1 MPLNEVQREG
11 LARLIAARTENFLR
25 WEKILDGQRVAF
37 VVWPHPERLILAFHP
52 DLKLPPD
59 FDRRLAAHLRRRV
72 GVLQTETVS
81 LAQISYE
88 PYAPIPDRVELDLA
102 ARPAG
107 PLMLPLGIG
116 HRGPVWLSLLEMD
129 SVLVGGTRR
138 MGKTTLLHAWLL
150 ALVTGEPPTRVRLVL
165 YDGKDG
171 LEFGR
176 YSGLRHVEEVARTGE
191 ELASALG
198 RLRGELAE
206 RARLLRERGARS
218 IAELPADVRPPY
230 LVLAVDELAA
240 ALETPGV
247 EEGLRELVTRGG
259 AYGILPVLATQRPE
273 SQVVAGF
280 LKCNLA
286 TRIAL
291 PVPDV
296 SDSRVILGRAGA
308 EKLPKV
314 PGRILFVWR
323 GRLVE
328 AQAPDVPTALLD
340 EILGRLRRG
349 DAPLPPPQ
357 ALEDWQRRLVEIA
370 MKPPFNGRFGPVRE
384 LAAAARVPR
393 DRVDNLARAW
403 EAQGLLGPVE
413 YAEGGRKLPRRIL
426 PPLLALAGV
435 SRTDLEGGGYGGFG
449 SDLPDL
455 PGEGG

>member
-1 MPLNEVQREG
+1 MSEARENI
-11 LARLIAARTENFLR
+11 ARFIADRTAGFLR
-25 WEKILDGQRVAF
+25 RENLLDGQRVAF

-52 DLKLPPD
+52 DLNLPPD
-59 FDRRLAAHLRRRV
+59 LDRRLAAHLRRRV
-72 GVLQTETVS
+72 
-81 LAQISYE
+81 LALRTDALLFLQISYE
-88 PYAPIPDRVELDLA
+88 PYTPIPDRVDLDLS

-107 PLMLPLGIG
+107 RLMVPLGVG
-116 HRGPVWLSLLEMD
+116 HRGPIWLSLVEMD
-129 SVLVGGTRR
+129 SVLIGGTRR
-138 MGKTTLLHAWLL
+138 MGKTNLLHAWIL
-150 ALVTGEPPTRVRLVL
+150 ALVVGESPNHVRLAL

-176 YSGLRHVEEVARTGE
+176 FSGLRHVESVARTGE
-191 ELASALG
+191 DLAGILG

-206 RARLLRERGARS
+206 RARLLSERGARS

-230 LVLAVDELAA
+230 LVLVVDELAR

-247 EEGLRELVTRGG
+247 DEGLRSIVARGG
-259 AYGILPVLATQRPE
+259 AFGVLPVLATQRPE
-273 SQVVAGF
+273 SSVVAGF

-291 PVPDV
+291 PVPDHA
-296 SDSRVILGRAGA
+296 DSRVVLGRSGA
-308 EKLPKV
+308 EKLPKI

-340 EILGRLRRG
+340 EILSRLRRG
-349 DAPLPPPQ
+349 DAPLQPPQ
-357 ALEDWQRRLVEIA
+357 ALEDWQRRLVINA

-384 LAAAARVPR
+384 LAQAAGVPR
-393 DRVDNLARAW
+393 DRVDQLARAW

-413 YAEGGRKLPRRIL
+413 YLPGGRKLPRRIL

-435 SRTDLEGGGYGGFG
+435 GGPDLAISGYGGDGTDFG
-449 SDLPDL
+449 
-455 PGEGG
+455 GNGR